1 MSHVDLNRQFGRRP
15 APPVPCT
22 QLARLLLILLATCA
36 CPAVSCRAAGLVI
49 QAPDL
54 MVTPGSSGSFDVL
67 LTNTNAAGG
76 ASFGVSLDS
85 LDLALS
91 GSPGIAFTNVTI
103 DTVVPYIYTVSATT
117 LPGSD
122 PLNFGIAFPNTGF
135 TVADSDG
142 ASPFFQTV
150 NPGDT
155 FGLANVSYIGQPNF
169 FGSGLDHDRQFER
182 GHVALR
188 HQWQCDSIHS
198 HERFVLA
205 EYDPRALINVSGRNR
220 SLDRDRRRRTA
231 TARVNTD
238 RDESESELGPEI
250 CSSLADFLISGRLRR
265 ILERE
270 RREES
275 RVRH

>member
-103 DTVVPYIYTVSATT
+103 DTVAPYIYTVSATT

-155 FGLANVSYIGQPNF
+155 FGLANVSYSVSPTF
-169 FGSGLDHDRQFER
+169 SG
-182 GHVALR
+182 A
-188 HQWQCDSIHS
+188 DSITIAS
-198 HERFVLA
+198 LNVGTSLSDINGNAIPFTATNGSFSLSTIPEPSSMFLAATAVLIGIGA
-205 EYDPRALINVSGRNR
+205 VV
-220 SLDRDRRRRTA
+220 RRRRA
-231 TARVNTD
+231 
-238 RDESESELGPEI
+238 
-250 CSSLADFLISGRLRR
+250 
-265 ILERE
+265 
-270 RREES
+270 
-275 RVRH
+275 